1 MDTKKTIY
9 IGPSIQGLSTNTLFS
24 GEYPPHIKDL
34 IEARPALAG
43 LIVPLEGLQQARQK
57 MHGKGNVL
65 NTYLQTLQKERK

>member
-9 IGPSIQGLSTNTLFS
+9 IGPSIQGFTA
-24 GEYPPHIKDL
+24 EYPQHIKDL

-57 MHGKGNVL
+57 MHEKGNVL
-65 NTYLQTLQKERK
+65 NTYLQNLLKARK